1 VTTTNDGRAPSGQA
15 LAVPVEP
22 VSRLD
27 PSGFDPSRYVT
38 GADAAA
44 LWPDREHRL
53 YYPCA
58 LGVHLCG
65 ANHEDNYFYTI
76 GNFPCATEEE
86 ATTLWLAM
94 KAECE
99 VEREAADFLVDRNG
113 VDGHDDDFWSNR
125 QMLARIDA
133 IAMEA
138 RQGTDPQGLDG
149 EAATARVRQDI
160 AQNGSGGVK

>member
-1 VTTTNDGRAPSGQA
+1 MEEIMGAIPGSREPSPSSTG
-15 LAVPVEP
+15 LG
-22 VSRLD
+22 
-27 PSGFDPSRYVT
+27 PSGFDPERYVS
-38 GADAAA
+38 GAAA
-44 LWPDREHRL
+44 AAMWPDHEHRL
-53 YYPCA
+53 YYPCD

-86 ATTLWLAM
+86 ATALWLAM

-138 RQGTDPQGLDG
+138 RQGGDG
-149 EAATARVRQDI
+149 TAPSRSDDSAGR
-160 AQNGSGGVK
+160 